1 MPATLERGMALT
13 GSEKT
18 MIEDQAGGGAGE
30 DDRDGAGGRDGAGHI
45 SPFRRFDREQ
55 WSHLRGDTP
64 LTLTPEEVARLSSLD
79 DRLSMDEVVAVYL
92 PLSRLLGL
100 YVHAAQE
107 LFRSTQAFLGI
118 TDRRIPF
125 IIGIGGS
132 VAVGKSTTARILQA
146 LLSRW
151 PGSPHVDLVTTDG
164 FLQPM
169 AELERR
175 GLMRRKG
182 FPESYDLPALLRF
195 LSRVKSGEAG
205 VEAPVYSH
213 LTYDILPDRTTVVD
227 RPDILILEGLN
238 VLQAG
243 TAPRD
248 GQAIPFVSDFFDF
261 AIYVDA
267 DRWVIERW
275 YVDRFMR
282 LRDTAF
288 RDPRSH
294 FQRYARLSEGEAIAT
309 ALELWRSINLVNLEE
324 NILPTRLR
332 ADLILV
338 KDEGHRIAEI
348 LLRRL

>member
-1 MPATLERGMALT
+1 
-13 GSEKT
+13 
-18 MIEDQAGGGAGE
+18 
-30 DDRDGAGGRDGAGHI
+30 
-45 SPFRRFDREQ
+45 
-55 WSHLRGDTP
+55 
-64 LTLTPEEVARLSSLD
+64 
-79 DRLSMDEVVAVYL
+79 MDEVIAVYL

-107 LFRSTQAFLGI
+107 LFRTTQAFLGI
-118 TDRRIPF
+118 TDRKIPF
-125 IIGIGGS
+125 VIGIGGS

-146 LLSRW
+146 LLARW
-151 PGSPHVDLVTTDG
+151 PGSPAVDLVTTDG
-164 FLQPM
+164 FLHPK
-169 AELERR
+169 AVLERR

-182 FPESYDLPALLRF
+182 FPESYDLPALIRF
-195 LSRVKSGEAG
+195 LSEVKSGEAK
-205 VEAPVYSH
+205 VRAPLYSH
-213 LTYDILPDRTTVVD
+213 LTYDILPDRAVVVD

-243 TAPRD
+243 DAPRD

-267 DRWVIERW
+267 DTAVIERW
-275 YVDRFMR
+275 YVERFMR
-282 LRDTAF
+282 LRETAF

-294 FQRYARLSEGEAIAT
+294 FRRYAGLSDAEATET
-309 ALELWRSINLVNLEE
+309 ALDLWRGINQVNLEE

-338 KDEGHRIAEI
+338 KDAGHQVAEI